1 MIPLPLEEIARIT
14 GARLDGG
21 TDPSAVVFGPVV
33 IDSRRAAPG
42 SLFAAVEGERA
53 DGHDFAGAAFAAG
66 AVAVL
71 GTRPCG
77 GPALITGSVPVA
89 LARLAQEVVARL
101 PQVAIAGITGSSGKT
116 STKDLTAQ
124 LVERLGPT
132 VAPEGSYNNEFGFP
146 LTVLRAD
153 ERTRYMVLE
162 MAARGVG
169 HIASLCEIAPP
180 RVGAVLNVGHAHTG
194 EFGGI
199 EQVARA
205 KGELPAALPAAGAG
219 GVAILN
225 ADDPRVMAMAERTE
239 ARVVTFGLGAPAR
252 HPAQLPADPANPADP
267 ASPARQMG
275 PASHSSIAAPGF
287 TATDVRLDDLGRPR
301 FTLVT
306 PAGTAPVRLGL
317 HGAHHVPNALAA
329 AAIAAELGLGL
340 ADIAAGLSAATAR
353 SKWRMEVR
361 QAPGGLTVVNDAYNA
376 NPESVRA
383 ALEALRHMARGRR
396 AFAVL
401 GQMAELGEESRASHE
416 EAGALAAG
424 TGVTGLIVVGAEAEP
439 IIDGALAADGW
450 RGEVIG
456 VPDGPSAVAAL
467 RGRLAEG
474 DVVLVKA
481 SRAAGLE
488 SVAAALLAG
497 SDLVKEKAQ

>member
-1 MIPLPLEEIARIT
+1 MIPLALEEIARIT

-21 TDPSAVVFGPVV
+21 ADPSAVVFGPVV

-42 SLFAAVEGERA
+42 GLFAAVEGERA

-77 GPALITGSVPVA
+77 GPALIVGSVPVA

-116 STKDLTAQ
+116 STKDLAAQ
-124 LVERLGPT
+124 LVERLGPA
-132 VAPEGSYNNEFGFP
+132 VAPEGSYNNELGFP

-153 ERTRYMVLE
+153 EQTRSMVLE

-180 RVGAVLNVGHAHTG
+180 RIGAVLNVGHAHTG

-239 ARVVTFGLGAPAR
+239 ARVLTLWPGGRRRYR
-252 HPAQLPADPANPADP
+252 H
-267 ASPARQMG
+267 RR
-275 PASHSSIAAPGF
+275 APG
-287 TATDVRLDDLGRPR
+287 
-301 FTLVT
+301 
-306 PAGTAPVRLGL
+306 
-317 HGAHHVPNALAA
+317 
-329 AAIAAELGLGL
+329 
-340 ADIAAGLSAATAR
+340 
-353 SKWRMEVR
+353 
-361 QAPGGLTVVNDAYNA
+361 
-376 NPESVRA
+376 
-383 ALEALRHMARGRR
+383 
-396 AFAVL
+396 
-401 GQMAELGEESRASHE
+401 
-416 EAGALAAG
+416 
-424 TGVTGLIVVGAEAEP
+424 
-439 IIDGALAADGW
+439 
-450 RGEVIG
+450 
-456 VPDGPSAVAAL
+456 
-467 RGRLAEG
+467 
-474 DVVLVKA
+474 
-481 SRAAGLE
+481 
-488 SVAAALLAG
+488 
-497 SDLVKEKAQ
+497 

>member
-21 TDPSAVVFGPVV
+21 ADPSAVVVGPVV

-42 SLFAAVEGERA
+42 GLFAAVAGERA
-53 DGHDFAGAAFAAG
+53 DGHDFAVAAIAAG

-77 GPALITGSVPVA
+77 APALIVADVPVA

-101 PQVAIAGITGSSGKT
+101 PEVTIAGITGSSGKT
-116 STKDLTAQ
+116 SAKDLTAQ

-162 MAARGVG
+162 LAARGVG

-180 RVGAVLNVGHAHTG
+180 RIGAVLNVGHAHTG

-199 EQVARA
+199 ERVARA

-225 ADDPRVMAMAERTE
+225 ADDPRVMAMATS
-239 ARVVTFGLGAPAR
+239 ARIVTFGLGATASS
-252 HPAQLPADPANPADP
+252 ANPT
-267 ASPARQMG
+267 SPT
-275 PASHSSIAAPGF
+275 SHSGLTRAASTTALDF
-287 TATDVRLDDLGRPR
+287 TATDLSLDDLGRPS

-306 PAGTAPVRLGL
+306 PAGTAPVRLAL

-329 AAIAAELGLGL
+329 AVIAAELGLGL
-340 ADIAAGLSAATAR
+340 ADISAGLSAATAR
-353 SKWRMEVR
+353 SKWRMEVGR
-361 QAPGGLTVVNDAYNA
+361 TVDGVTVVNDAYNA

-383 ALEALRHMARGRR
+383 ALDTLGHMARGRR
-396 AFAVL
+396 SFAVL
-401 GQMAELGEESRASHE
+401 GQMAELGEESRASHVA
-416 EAGALAAG
+416 AGALAAG
-424 TGVTGLIVVGAEAEP
+424 TGVTGLIVVGKEAEP
-439 IIDGALAADGW
+439 ILVGALAADGW
-450 RGEVIG
+450 RGEAIG
-456 VPDGPSAVAAL
+456 VPDGPGAIAAL
-467 RGRLAEG
+467 RGRLADG

-488 SVAAALLAG
+488 SVAAALLG
-497 SDLVKEKAQ
+497 GPDLVKEKAQ